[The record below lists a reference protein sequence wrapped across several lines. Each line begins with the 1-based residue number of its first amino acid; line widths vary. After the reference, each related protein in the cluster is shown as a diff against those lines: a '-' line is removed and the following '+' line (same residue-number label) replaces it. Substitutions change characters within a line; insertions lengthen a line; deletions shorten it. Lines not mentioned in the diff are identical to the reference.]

1 MEIIYEEEIKLPE
14 IRFNFAEIKCEI
26 EAAVQK
32 YETLI
37 YSDEQLREAKKDR
50 ATLNKLRTALADEC
64 KRRKAEY
71 LAPYEA
77 FKAKVDEL
85 TAIIDKPIAAID
97 RQLKEADEK
106 RRAEKRE
113 EIGAYWT
120 QTEKPAALDWVTLP
134 RIFDEKWLNATVPMR
149 AIQEE
154 IDGWIYR
161 IETEMQTIASLPEFA
176 FEALEVYKMTLDLNK
191 AIGEG
196 KRLADIQKRKAE
208 AEAAAKAAQA
218 AQAEAKPLPVADDV
232 KPAAEELKPAAD
244 DTGKM
249 WVKFAALLDMEQAL
263 ALKAFFTERGI
274 TFKAI

>member
-1 MEIIYEEEIKLPE
+1 MEIIYEEEPKLPE
-14 IRFNFAEIKCEI
+14 IRFNFEELRAEIML
-26 EAAVQK
+26 AVNK
-32 YETLI
+32 YETLV
-37 YSDEQLREAKKDR
+37 YSEDELKDAKKDR

-77 FKAKVDEL
+77 FKSKVDEL

-97 RQLKEADEK
+97 KQLKEADEK
-106 RRAEKRE
+106 RRNDKRL

-120 QTEKPAALDWVTLP
+120 QAEKPAELEWLTLP
-134 RIFDEKWLNATVPMR
+134 RIFDEKWLNSTVPMR
-149 AIQEE
+149 AIQDE

-161 IETEMQTIASLPEFA
+161 IATEMQTIASLPDFA
-176 FEALEVYKMTLDLNK
+176 FEALEVYKQTLDLNK

-208 AEAAAKAAQA
+208 AEAAAKA
-218 AQAEAKPLPVADDV
+218 QAEQAKPLPVADDV
-232 KPAAEELKPAAD
+232 KPAPEEVKPAAD

-249 WVKFAALLDMEQAL
+249 WVKFAALLDMEQAR
-263 ALKAFFTERGI
+263 ALKAFFEANGI
-274 TFKAI
+274 EFKAI